1 MKTHSLTVVNSLV
14 TRYSLQKWPAA
25 YCRIHSLLVESL
37 LATRYSLMKLL
48 LATNRSSIVAKN
60 YSLVVEKI
68 ACCKKLLVLVA
79 EIAGCLL
86 QKLLVTCC
94 RNCSLQKNHAPLVMR
109 IPCNIVCSKAKKLGK
124 TLSLFNISC
133 FLKPKNWF
141 LFQVNKV
148 RLNQFL
154 SEHCLTR

>member
-1 MKTHSLTVVNSLV
+1 MKIHSLIVVNSLV

-37 LATRYSLMKLL
+37 LVTRYSSCNKSFV
-48 LATNRSSIVAKN
+48 TR
-60 YSLVVEKI
+60 
-68 ACCKKLLVLVA
+68 CKKLLVTSWKNCLLQK
-79 EIAGCLL
+79 ITCYLL

-94 RNCSLQKNHAPLVMR
+94 KNCSLQKNHAPLVMR

-148 RLNQFL
+148 RLNQL
-154 SEHCLTR
+154 LLEHCLTR